1 MFEVERQPR
10 TFVPIKLDILN
21 LVNTQSLDNVVPMCT
36 YSLVTNNVIASMD
49 TIATSVKDEINRI
62 MVNREKYFAEL
73 RLNE

>member
-1 MFEVERQPR
+1 MFEVEREPR

-36 YSLVTNNVIASMD
+36 YPLVTNKVIASMD

-62 MVNREKYFAEL
+62 MVNREKYFCEL